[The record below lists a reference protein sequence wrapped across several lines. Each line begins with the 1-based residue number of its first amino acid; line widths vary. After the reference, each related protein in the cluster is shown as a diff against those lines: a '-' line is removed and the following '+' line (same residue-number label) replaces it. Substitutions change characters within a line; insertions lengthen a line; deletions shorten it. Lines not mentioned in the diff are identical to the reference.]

1 MACDQAV
8 GVDTPA
14 RHSGFP
20 RASESASKKASN
32 PLAPER
38 RNDCSRAHDPLGSRL
53 PPASGVSTSSCEAVP
68 GAFRTLGTGEVVRID
83 GGSCMRNL
91 FTRPRWLG
99 IAAGLAAL
107 TATIATT
114 RSSSASDH
122 QDTPEV
128 ELSPR
133 MDINDVYAFPGSS
146 ADRITL
152 VLTTSSPITPAQAPS
167 AAFDPNL
174 LYQLKIDNTGDGVE
188 DKVIQVTFS
197 GTGTNQQVTVR
208 GPVAPAQ
215 TGTMNT
221 LVSSGP
227 SMTGGTNTSLG
238 SGAGIQAFAGIRD
251 DPFFLDL
258 EQFFRIVPDRK
269 PVSGPLSQLPDQ
281 PTASAFRAQGQAV
294 DYLRGLNTLA
304 IVLEMP
310 AAMLTDSGNKKIGV
324 WGTIS
329 R

>member
-1 MACDQAV
+1 
-8 GVDTPA
+8 
-14 RHSGFP
+14 
-20 RASESASKKASN
+20 
-32 PLAPER
+32 
-38 RNDCSRAHDPLGSRL
+38 
-53 PPASGVSTSSCEAVP
+53 
-68 GAFRTLGTGEVVRID
+68 
-83 GGSCMRNL
+83 MRNL
-91 FTRPRWLG
+91 FSRSRGWSVLAG
-99 IAAGLAAL
+99 IAVVGATLA
-107 TATIATT
+107 IT

-133 MDINDVYAFPGSS
+133 MDVNDVYAFPGASP
-146 ADRITL
+146 DRIVL
-152 VLTTSSPITPAQAPS
+152 ALTTSSPITPAQSAG

-174 LYQLKIDNTGDGVE
+174 LYQLKIDNTGDGIE

-197 GTGTNQQVTVR
+197 GTGASQQVIVR

-221 LVSSGP
+221 LVSGTSV
-227 SMTGGTNTSLG
+227 TGAINTNLG
-238 SGAGIQAFAGIRD
+238 SASGVQAFAGIRD

-269 PVSGPLSQLPDQ
+269 PVSGVLSQLPDQ
-281 PTASAFRAQGQAV
+281 PTATAFRPASSAV
-294 DYLRGLNTLA
+294 DYLRGVNTLA

-310 AAMLTDSGNKKIGV
+310 AAMLTDGGTRKIGI

>member
-1 MACDQAV
+1 MQKLL
-8 GVDTPA
+8 A
-14 RHSGFP
+14 RRH
-20 RASESASKKASN
+20 
-32 PLAPER
+32 
-38 RNDCSRAHDPLGSRL
+38 
-53 PPASGVSTSSCEAVP
+53 
-68 GAFRTLGTGEVVRID
+68 
-83 GGSCMRNL
+83 
-91 FTRPRWLG
+91 RW
-99 IAAGLAAL
+99 AAL
-107 TATIATT
+107 AGIGALTITLAVA

-146 ADRITL
+146 PDRIAL
-152 VLTTSSPITPAQAPS
+152 VLTTSSPITPAQS
-167 AAFDPNL
+167 AAAGFDPNL

-188 DKVIQVTFS
+188 DKVFQVTFT
-197 GTGTNQQVTVR
+197 GTGSAQEVTVR

-215 TGTMNT
+215 TGPMNT
-221 LVSSGP
+221 IVAAAPTL
-227 SMTGGTNTSLG
+227 TGATNTTVG
-238 SGAGIQAFAGIRD
+238 SAAGLQAFAGIRD

-281 PTASAFRAQGQAV
+281 PSAGAFRPAGQAM

-304 IVLEMP
+304 IVLELP
-310 AAMLTDSGNKKIGV
+310 SAMLTDGGTRKIGI

>member
-1 MACDQAV
+1 
-8 GVDTPA
+8 
-14 RHSGFP
+14 
-20 RASESASKKASN
+20 
-32 PLAPER
+32 
-38 RNDCSRAHDPLGSRL
+38 
-53 PPASGVSTSSCEAVP
+53 
-68 GAFRTLGTGEVVRID
+68 
-83 GGSCMRNL
+83 MRNL
-91 FTRPRWLG
+91 FSRPRALAITAG
-99 IAAGLAAL
+99 VAVLSATLAIA
-107 TATIATT
+107 
-114 RSSSASDH
+114 RSSLASDH

-146 ADRITL
+146 ADRIVL
-152 VLTTSSPITPAQAPS
+152 VMTTSSPITPAQSAA

-208 GPVAPAQ
+208 GPVAPVQ
-215 TGTMNT
+215 VGTMNT
-221 LVSSGP
+221 LVTSG
-227 SMTGGTNTSLG
+227 STVTGATNTNLG
-238 SGAGIQAFAGIRD
+238 GASGVQVFAGIRD

-281 PTASAFRAQGQAV
+281 PTASAFRPAGQAV
-294 DYLRGLNTLA
+294 DYLRGINTLA
-304 IVLEMP
+304 IVMEMP
-310 AAMLTDSGNKKIGV
+310 SAMLTDGGTRKIGV

>member
-1 MACDQAV
+1 
-8 GVDTPA
+8 
-14 RHSGFP
+14 
-20 RASESASKKASN
+20 
-32 PLAPER
+32 
-38 RNDCSRAHDPLGSRL
+38 
-53 PPASGVSTSSCEAVP
+53 
-68 GAFRTLGTGEVVRID
+68 
-83 GGSCMRNL
+83 MRNL
-91 FTRPRWLG
+91 FSRSRGWSFLAG
-99 IAAGLAAL
+99 IAVVGATLA
-107 TATIATT
+107 IT

-133 MDINDVYAFPGSS
+133 MDVNDVYAFPGASP
-146 ADRITL
+146 DRIAL
-152 VLTTSSPITPAQAPS
+152 VLTTSSPITPAQSAG

-174 LYQLKIDNTGDGVE
+174 LYQLKIDNTGDGIE

-197 GTGTNQQVTVR
+197 GTGASQQVIVR

-221 LVSSGP
+221 LVSGTSV
-227 SMTGGTNTSLG
+227 TGAINTNLG
-238 SGAGIQAFAGIRD
+238 SASGVQAFAGIRD

-269 PVSGPLSQLPDQ
+269 PVSGVLSQLPDQ
-281 PTASAFRAQGQAV
+281 PTATAFRPASSAV
-294 DYLRGLNTLA
+294 DYLRGVNTLA

-310 AAMLTDSGNKKIGV
+310 AAMLTDGGTKKIGI

>member
-1 MACDQAV
+1 MQNPFKRTRWV
-8 GVDTPA
+8 GT
-14 RHSGFP
+14 
-20 RASESASKKASN
+20 
-32 PLAPER
+32 LA
-38 RNDCSRAHDPLGSRL
+38 
-53 PPASGVSTSSCEAVP
+53 
-68 GAFRTLGTGEVVRID
+68 
-83 GGSCMRNL
+83 
-91 FTRPRWLG
+91 G
-99 IAAGLAAL
+99 IAVLGATLAVAQ
-107 TATIATT
+107 
-114 RSSSASDH
+114 RSNASDH

-133 MDINDVYAFPGSS
+133 MDINDVYAFPGST
-146 ADRITL
+146 ADRIAL
-152 VLTTSSPITPAQAPS
+152 VLTTSSPITPAQSS
-167 AAFDPNL
+167 AASFDPNL

-197 GTGTNQQVTVR
+197 GTGAGQQVSIR

-221 LVSSGP
+221 LVSGNP
-227 SMTGGTNTSLG
+227 TVTGAVNTNLG
-238 SGAGIQAFAGIRD
+238 SASGVQAFAGIRD

-281 PTASAFRAQGQAV
+281 PSASAFRPAGQAV
-294 DYLRGLNTLA
+294 DYLRGINTLA

-310 AAMLTDSGNKKIGV
+310 AAMLTDGGNKKIGI

>member
-1 MACDQAV
+1 MRKPFSRTRGWSV
-8 GVDTPA
+8 
-14 RHSGFP
+14 
-20 RASESASKKASN
+20 
-32 PLAPER
+32 LA
-38 RNDCSRAHDPLGSRL
+38 
-53 PPASGVSTSSCEAVP
+53 
-68 GAFRTLGTGEVVRID
+68 
-83 GGSCMRNL
+83 
-91 FTRPRWLG
+91 G
-99 IAAGLAAL
+99 IAALGATLAVV
-107 TATIATT
+107 
-114 RSSSASDH
+114 SNSSASDH

-133 MDINDVYAFPGSS
+133 MDVNDVYAFPGAS
-146 ADRITL
+146 ADRI
-152 VLTTSSPITPAQAPS
+152 VLAMTTSSPITPAQS
-167 AAFDPNL
+167 SGAAFDPNL

-188 DKVIQVTFS
+188 DKVIQITFS
-197 GTGTNQQVTVR
+197 GSGTNQQVTVR

-221 LVSSGP
+221 LVSSGT
-227 SMTGGTNTSLG
+227 SVMGATNSNLG
-238 SGAGIQAFAGIRD
+238 SATGMQVFAGIRD

-281 PTASAFRAQGQAV
+281 ATASSFRPAGQAV
-294 DYLRGLNTLA
+294 DYLRGINTLA

-310 AAMLTDSGNKKIGV
+310 AVMLTDGGTRKLGV

>member
-1 MACDQAV
+1 
-8 GVDTPA
+8 
-14 RHSGFP
+14 
-20 RASESASKKASN
+20 
-32 PLAPER
+32 
-38 RNDCSRAHDPLGSRL
+38 
-53 PPASGVSTSSCEAVP
+53 
-68 GAFRTLGTGEVVRID
+68 
-83 GGSCMRNL
+83 MRNL
-91 FTRPRWLG
+91 FSRPGALAITAG
-99 IAAGLAAL
+99 VAVLSATLAIA
-107 TATIATT
+107 
-114 RSSSASDH
+114 RSSQASDH

-146 ADRITL
+146 ADRIVL
-152 VLTTSSPITPAQAPS
+152 VMTTSSPITPAQSAA

-215 TGTMNT
+215 VGTMNT
-221 LVSSGP
+221 LVTSG
-227 SMTGGTNTSLG
+227 SAVTGATNTNLG
-238 SGAGIQAFAGIRD
+238 SASGVQVFAGIRD

-281 PTASAFRAQGQAV
+281 PTASSFRPAGQAV
-294 DYLRGLNTLA
+294 DYLRGINTLA
-304 IVLEMP
+304 IVMEMP
-310 AAMLTDSGNKKIGV
+310 SAMLTDGGTRKIGV

>member
-1 MACDQAV
+1 
-8 GVDTPA
+8 
-14 RHSGFP
+14 
-20 RASESASKKASN
+20 
-32 PLAPER
+32 
-38 RNDCSRAHDPLGSRL
+38 
-53 PPASGVSTSSCEAVP
+53 
-68 GAFRTLGTGEVVRID
+68 
-83 GGSCMRNL
+83 MRNL
-91 FTRPRWLG
+91 FLRSRGWSLLAG
-99 IAAGLAAL
+99 IAVVGATLA
-107 TATIATT
+107 IT

-133 MDINDVYAFPGSS
+133 MDVNDVYAFPGASP
-146 ADRITL
+146 DRIAL
-152 VLTTSSPITPAQAPS
+152 VLTTSSPITPAQSAG

-174 LYQLKIDNTGDGVE
+174 LYQLKIDNTGDGIE

-197 GTGTNQQVTVR
+197 GTGASQQVIVR

-221 LVSSGP
+221 LVSGTSV
-227 SMTGGTNTSLG
+227 TGATNTNLG
-238 SGAGIQAFAGIRD
+238 SASGVQVFAGIRD

-281 PTASAFRAQGQAV
+281 PTASAFRPASSAM

-310 AAMLTDSGNKKIGV
+310 AAMLTDGGTKKIGI